1 MKLPRRRFLHLVA
14 GAAALPALSRMARAQ
29 AYPARPVRMMV
40 GFAPGG
46 SSDIAA
52 RVIGQWLSERLG
64 QTFVIENRPGA
75 GANIAAEAVVRA
87 APDGYTLLLIS
98 SSDTI
103 NATLYPKVNFNFVR
117 DIAPV
122 ASLTRQPQVL
132 MANPSFPATT
142 FNELIAYAK
151 ANPGKVNIASA
162 GNGAISHLSGELLK
176 MTTGVELV
184 HVPYRGAGPALT
196 DLLAGHVQISFA
208 GMAGSIEYLRTGKLR
223 GLAVTTTTRA
233 EALPDIPAVA
243 EFVPGYEAIS
253 LFGIGAPKNTPAE
266 IVDKLNREIN
276 AALADPKI
284 AQRVADL
291 GGSVLAGSAADFGKL
306 IADETEKWGKVIR
319 TANIKAD

>member
-1 MKLPRRRFLHLVA
+1 
-14 GAAALPALSRMARAQ
+14 
-29 AYPARPVRMMV
+29 MMV

-103 NATLYPKVNFNFVR
+103 NATLYPKVSFNFVR

-176 MTTGVELV
+176 MMTGVDLV